1 MDEDAAGESC
11 AGEGHVCGAS
21 QAVEVQDKLAGLYRA
36 LGHPARLAILRSLS
50 ENPGAC
56 CGDIVGRLPLAQSTV
71 SQHLQVLK
79 DARLVTC
86 EIRGRCCHYQVRKDI
101 LEKTIAASSAFLQA
115 VLAGVEAQE
124 QLSCCTDS
132 TTNSCG
138 KDADA
143 PMETSID

>member
-1 MDEDAAGESC
+1 MGDDAAQGCRADEIC
-11 AGEGHVCGAS
+11 VCEGAQS
-21 QAVEVQDKLAGLYRA
+21 TPLEDKLAGLYRA

-86 EIRGRCCHYQVRKDI
+86 QIRGRSCHYQIDKTI
-101 LEKTIAASSAFLQA
+101 LEKTIAASAAFLQA
-115 VLAGVEAQE
+115 VQAGVEAQDG
-124 QLSCCTDS
+124 SCREGRSSHDC
-132 TTNSCG
+132 SCE
-138 KDADA
+138 
-143 PMETSID
+143 PETSMETSLD